1 MKKTFSL
8 IVLVSLIS
16 SCATQTNL
24 LNDSYGSTLGES
36 GSHGFWIAGIAQT
49 ETVNLDTAC
58 GEGYIASKTETVFS
72 AKNILITMLTLG
84 IYTQRD
90 YKVYCSKEVD

>member
-24 LNDSYGSTLGES
+24 LNDSYSSTLGES

-58 GEGYIASKTETVFS
+58 GVGYVASKTQTVFS
-72 AKNILITMLTLG
+72 AKNILITILTLG

>member
-1 MKKTFSL
+1 MKKTFGL

-24 LNDSYGSTLGES
+24 LNDSYGATLKES
-36 GSHGFWIAGIAQT
+36 GTHGFWIAGIAQT

-58 GEGYIASKTETVFS
+58 GEGYVGSKTETVFS
-72 AKNILITMLTLG
+72 AKNILITIVTLG

-90 YKVYCSKEVD
+90 YKVYCTKEAD

>member
-1 MKKTFSL
+1 MPAIQKPCDPLSPS
-8 IVLVSLIS
+8 VEP
-16 SCATQTNL
+16 
-24 LNDSYGSTLGES
+24 YGSTLGES

-58 GEGYIASKTETVFS
+58 GEGYVASKTETVFS

-90 YKVYCSKEVD
+90 YKVYCSIEQYTL